1 MQPEL
6 KGVATRLRKTTTKAE
21 KGYAYHGGI
30 KTADGTTTRSLP
42 R

>member
-6 KGVATRLRKTTTKAE
+6 KGVATKLRKTTTKAE
-21 KGYAYHGGI
+21 KMYHGGI
-30 KTADGTTTRSLP
+30 KTAEGTTTRSLP

>member
-21 KGYAYHGGI
+21 KRYGVGPVPEG
-30 KTADGTTTRSLP
+30 
-42 R
+42 